1 MVLKYY
7 SKLVIRFL
15 VISWHR
21 IRAFNFEFIMMFIHL
36 LFNFSFVLLFW
47 TSLLRHIHSF
57 GEWSF
62 GELAIFSGITFLGEA
77 IGGIFFGFRDL
88 PQKIIGGG
96 LDKFLVRP
104 MNTLFAV
111 LFEQVSIVYFLE
123 QFLTS
128 ILLILIVCWHYT
140 IPISIGNIVLACIV
154 LVVGVMTYHLI
165 YGTITFLAFWFGK
178 VNVFRSLIFGIGE
191 SKKYPINIFP
201 MGIQYFL
208 TFVIPIAFISYYPA
222 AVFLGKVRLGLGM
235 ILQLSIF
242 IVVSLGLF
250 HVTWRKG
257 LKRYEANGG

>member
-1 MVLKYY
+1 MTAKYY
-7 SKLVIRFL
+7 YKLVIRFFA
-15 VISWHR
+15 ISWHR
-21 IRAFNFEFIMMFIHL
+21 IRTFNFEFIMLFIHL

-62 GELAIFSGITFLGEA
+62 GELAVFSGITFLGEA
-77 IGGIFFGFRDL
+77 IGGVFFGFRDL

-96 LDKFLVRP
+96 LDKFLIRP

-111 LFEQVSIVYFLE
+111 LFEQVSIVYFFE

-128 ILLILIVCWHYT
+128 ILLIVIVCWHYV
-140 IPISIGNIVLACIV
+140 IPVTLWNIILACVV
-154 LVVGVMTYHLI
+154 LFAGVVI
-165 YGTITFLAFWFGK
+165 YNLLYGMITFLAFWFGK

-191 SKKYPINIFP
+191 SKKYPLNIFP
-201 MGIQYFL
+201 SGIQYFL

-222 AVFLGKVRLGLGM
+222 AIFLGKVQLGYGL
-235 ILQLSIF
+235 ILQLSILTVMSF
-242 IVVSLGLF
+242 YLF
-250 HVTWRKG
+250 HLTWKRG